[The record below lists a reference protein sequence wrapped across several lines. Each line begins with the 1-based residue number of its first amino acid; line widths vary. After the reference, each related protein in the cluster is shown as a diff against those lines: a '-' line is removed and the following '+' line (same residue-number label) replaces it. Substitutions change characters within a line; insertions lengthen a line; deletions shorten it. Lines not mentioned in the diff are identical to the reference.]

1 MTGFVVRAMIAALG
15 LWLAT
20 RWVDGIR
27 IDDPFTLL
35 LAGVLLGV
43 VNAVVRPL
51 ALILTLPLALL
62 TLGLFLFV
70 VNAAMLALVA
80 AMLPG
85 FHIDSFGAALLG
97 AIVVGLAGWVGS
109 WLIGPR
115 GKIDIVIRRPPH

>member
-1 MTGFVVRAMIAALG
+1 MTGFLLRAVIAAMG

-27 IDDPFTLL
+27 IDNPPTLL
-35 LAGVLLGV
+35 LAGVLLGL

-70 VNAAMLALVA
+70 INAGMLGLVA

-85 FHIDSFGAALLG
+85 FHVDSFGAALLG
-97 AIVVGLAGWVGS
+97 AIVVGLAGWIGS

-115 GKIDIVIRRPPH
+115 GKIDIVIHRPPR

>member
-1 MTGFVVRAMIAALG
+1 MTGFLVRAMIAALG

-20 RWVDGIR
+20 FWVDGIR
-27 IDDPFTLL
+27 IDDPATLL

-70 VNAAMLALVA
+70 INAGMLALVA

-97 AIVVGLAGWVGS
+97 AIVVGLAGWIGA

-115 GKIDIVIRRPPH
+115 GKIDIVIHRPPR

>member
-1 MTGFVVRAMIAALG
+1 MTGFLVRAMIAALG

-20 RWVDGIR
+20 FWVDGIR
-27 IDDPFTLL
+27 IDDPATLL

-70 VNAAMLALVA
+70 INAGMLALVA

-85 FHIDSFGAALLG
+85 FHIDSFALTHGGAWPA
-97 AIVVGLAGWVGS
+97 AMPSHCTA
-109 WLIGPR
+109 
-115 GKIDIVIRRPPH
+115 RRKS

>member
-1 MTGFVVRAMIAALG
+1 MTGFLVRAMIAALG

-20 RWVDGIR
+20 FWVDGIR
-27 IDDPFTLL
+27 IDDPATLL

-70 VNAAMLALVA
+70 INAGMLALVA

-97 AIVVGLAGWVGS
+97 AIVVGLAGWIGA